1 MNKNIFAGLKQYKY
15 NKIKTYISHFTRQ
28 ICMKTSIHPDVS
40 EILMTFILIPIKKQA
55 LPCFQ
60 ENLEEIIY
68 KSIKHDIHM
77 KIKRERSS

>member
-1 MNKNIFAGLKQYKY
+1 
-15 NKIKTYISHFTRQ
+15 
-28 ICMKTSIHPDVS
+28 MKTSIHPDVS